1 MECEEGVD
9 GVCGGCGWSVRR
21 VWMECEEGVD
31 GV

>member
-9 GVCGGCGWSVRR
+9 GVCGWSVRR